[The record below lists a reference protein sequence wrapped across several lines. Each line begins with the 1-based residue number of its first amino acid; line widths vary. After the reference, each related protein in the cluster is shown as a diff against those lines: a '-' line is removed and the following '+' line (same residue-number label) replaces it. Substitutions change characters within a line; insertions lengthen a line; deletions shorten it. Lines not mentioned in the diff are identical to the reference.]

1 MQVKCNYFFGRF
13 LEQRQQVAQYG
24 AAEHGNRAVGY
35 KVKII

>member
-1 MQVKCNYFFGRF
+1 MQVKCSYFFGRF
-13 LEQRQQVAQYG
+13 LEQRQQIPQYG